1 MESTTTTT
9 TTTRTPR
16 TTDTPVKSRASHA
29 PGAETLPV
37 DVPASG
43 NGFVSYMK
51 SVIHLMRVRQWVK
64 NLFLFIPSFFAGHL
78 FKTEELLM
86 VGIGA
91 FAFSLVA
98 SGVYII
104 NDYRDR
110 FVDRLHPT
118 KKYRPL
124 ASGEI
129 GATTAWILI
138 VGLVISGLAIAAI
151 LEMTFFYILVTY
163 FALNLGYSFGLK
175 NIAIVDLFIVSLGFL
190 LRIYSGGVI
199 ADLPVTH
206 WLSIMILLLAL
217 FLIIARRRD
226 DILINAKNGCVIR
239 KSTQAYNLDFINS
252 CITLLSAVVIVAYIM
267 YTVSPEVTERFNSDY
282 LFVTTI
288 FVIAGVMRYLQ
299 IIFVEN
305 KSGSPTRIFV
315 KDKFILM
322 TIAGWILSF
331 YLIIYAL

>member
-1 MESTTTTT
+1 MDSTT
-9 TTTRTPR
+9 TTTRTRTPR
-16 TTDTPVKSRASHA
+16 PATTTPAAPRVQDESVETSRIAQSPFKA
-29 PGAETLPV
+29 V
-37 DVPASG
+37 
-43 NGFVSYMK
+43 VSYLR
-51 SVIHLMRVRQWVK
+51 SVIALIRVRQWVK

-78 FKTEELLM
+78 FKSEELLM

-98 SGVYII
+98 SGVYVI

-118 KKYRPL
+118 KKMRPI
-124 ASGEI
+124 ASGAI
-129 GATTAWILI
+129 GTTSAWVLI
-138 VGLVISGLAIAAI
+138 ALLVSGGLAIAAF
-151 LEMTFFYILVTY
+151 LDMAFFYVLLGY
-163 FALNLGYSFGLK
+163 FALNIGYSFGLK

-190 LRIYSGGVI
+190 LRVYSGGII
-199 ADLPVTH
+199 ADLPITH

-217 FLIIARRRD
+217 FLIIAKRRD

-239 KSTQAYNLDFINS
+239 KSTETYNLDFINS

-267 YTVSPEVTERFNSDY
+267 YTVSPEVTERFDSDY
-282 LFVTTI
+282 LFITTI

-315 KDKFILM
+315 KDKFILI

>member
-1 MESTTTTT
+1 MDSTTT
-9 TTTRTPR
+9 TTTRTGTSRSSTTTPAAPR
-16 TTDTPVKSRASHA
+16 IHDEIVEQSRIAQGPFDA
-29 PGAETLPV
+29 V
-37 DVPASG
+37 
-43 NGFVSYMK
+43 VSYMR
-51 SVIHLMRVRQWVK
+51 SVIALIRVRQWVK

-78 FKTEELLM
+78 FKSEELLM

-91 FAFSLVA
+91 LAFSLVA
-98 SGVYII
+98 SGVYVI

-118 KKYRPL
+118 KRLRPI
-124 ASGEI
+124 ASGAI
-129 GATTAWILI
+129 GTTSAWILI
-138 VGLVISGLAIAAI
+138 GILVSGGLAIAAS
-151 LEMTFFYILVTY
+151 LEMAFFYVLLAY
-163 FALNLGYSFGLK
+163 FALNIGYSFGLK
-175 NIAIVDLFIVSLGFL
+175 NIAIVDLFIVALGFL
-190 LRIYSGGVI
+190 LRVYSGGII
-199 ADLPVTH
+199 ADLPITH

-217 FLIIARRRD
+217 FLIIAKRRD
-226 DILINAKNGCVIR
+226 DILINAKNGWVIR
-239 KSTQAYNLDFINS
+239 KSTETYNLDFINS

-267 YTVSPEVTERFNSDY
+267 YTVSPEVTERFDSDY
-282 LFVTTI
+282 LFITTI

-315 KDKFILM
+315 KDKFILI

>member
-1 MESTTTTT
+1 MH
-9 TTTRTPR
+9 PR
-16 TTDTPVKSRASHA
+16 
-29 PGAETLPV
+29 
-37 DVPASG
+37 
-43 NGFVSYMK
+43 
-51 SVIHLMRVRQWVK
+51 
-64 NLFLFIPSFFAGHL
+64 
-78 FKTEELLM
+78 
-86 VGIGA
+86 
-91 FAFSLVA
+91 
-98 SGVYII
+98 
-104 NDYRDR
+104 
-110 FVDRLHPT
+110 
-118 KKYRPL
+118 KKLRPI

-129 GATTAWILI
+129 GTTSAWMLM
-138 VGLVISGLAIAAI
+138 VLLVSAGFIIAAS
-151 LEMTFFYILVTY
+151 LEMTFFYLLLTY
-163 FALNLGYSFGLK
+163 FVLNLGYSFGLK

-199 ADLPVTH
+199 ADLPITH

-217 FLIIARRRD
+217 FLIIAKRRD

-239 KSTQAYNLDFINS
+239 KSTQTYNLDFINS

-282 LFVTTI
+282 LFITTI

-305 KSGSPTRIFV
+305 RSGSPTRIFV
-315 KDKFILM
+315 KDKFILV

>member
-9 TTTRTPR
+9 GTSATGTHATRKRVTQ
-16 TTDTPVKSRASHA
+16 DTAWSPPEIVKGSASYIDA
-29 PGAETLPV
+29 
-37 DVPASG
+37 
-43 NGFVSYMK
+43 
-51 SVIHLMRVRQWVK
+51 VIRLIRVRQWVK

-78 FKTEELLM
+78 FKSEELIM

-91 FAFSLVA
+91 IAFSLVA
-98 SGVYII
+98 SGVYVI
-104 NDYRDR
+104 NDFRDR
-110 FVDRLHPT
+110 FVDRMHPT
-118 KKYRPL
+118 KKLRPI

-129 GATTAWILI
+129 GTATAW
-138 VGLVISGLAIAAI
+138 VLVVVLVASGMLIAAT
-151 LEMTFFYILVTY
+151 LETAFFYLLLSY
-163 FALNLGYSFGLK
+163 FALNIGYSFGLK

-199 ADLPVTH
+199 ADLPITH

-217 FLIIARRRD
+217 FLIIAKRRD

-267 YTVSPEVTERFNSDY
+267 YTVSTEVTERFNSDY
-282 LFVTTI
+282 LFITTI

-305 KSGSPTRIFV
+305 RSGSPTRIFV
-315 KDKFILM
+315 KDKFILA
-322 TIAGWILSF
+322 TIAGWIISF
-331 YLIIYAL
+331 YLIIYTL

>member
-9 TTTRTPR
+9 TTTTAKR
-16 TTDTPVKSRASHA
+16 TTDTTHPAHSDESQSASWTPKDTVK
-29 PGAETLPV
+29 
-37 DVPASG
+37 
-43 NGFVSYMK
+43 GFVSY
-51 SVIHLMRVRQWVK
+51 IGAIIRLIRVRQWVK

-78 FKTEELLM
+78 FKSEELIM

-98 SGVYII
+98 SGVYVI
-104 NDYRDR
+104 NDFRDR
-110 FVDRLHPT
+110 FVDRMHPT
-118 KKYRPL
+118 KKLRPI

-129 GATTAWILI
+129 GTSTAWVLI
-138 VGLVISGLAIAAI
+138 VVLVSAGFLIAAS
-151 LEMTFFYILVTY
+151 LDMTFLYLLLSY

-175 NIAIVDLFIVSLGFL
+175 NIPIVDLFIVSLGFL
-190 LRIYSGGVI
+190 LRIYSGGAI
-199 ADLPVTH
+199 ADLPITH

-217 FLIIARRRD
+217 FLIIAKRRD

-282 LFVTTI
+282 LFITTI

-305 KSGSPTRIFV
+305 RSGSPTRIFV
-315 KDKFILM
+315 KDKFILV

-331 YLIIYAL
+331 YLIIYTL

>member
-1 MESTTTTT
+1 MESTSTTTT
-9 TTTRTPR
+9 TTTRTTR
-16 TTDTPVKSRASHA
+16 NDNTPVTAAPSWALQDLVKSQI
-29 PGAETLPV
+29 
-37 DVPASG
+37 
-43 NGFVSYMK
+43 SYM
-51 SVIHLMRVRQWVK
+51 SAVIRLIRVRQWVK

-98 SGVYII
+98 SGVYVI

-118 KKYRPL
+118 KKLRPI

-129 GATTAWILI
+129 GTVSAWILI
-138 VGLVISGLAIAAI
+138 VLLITSGLFIAASFEI
-151 LEMTFFYILVTY
+151 KFFYILLAY
-163 FALNLGYSFGLK
+163 FGMNLGYSFGLK
-175 NIAIVDLFIVSLGFL
+175 NIPILDLFIVSLGFL
-190 LRIYSGGVI
+190 LRVYSGGVI
-199 ADLPVTH
+199 ADLPITH

-217 FLIIARRRD
+217 FLIIAKRRD
-226 DILINAKNGCVIR
+226 DLLINAKNGCVIR
-239 KSTQAYNLDFINS
+239 KSTQSYNLDFINS
-252 CITLLSAVVIVAYIM
+252 VITLLSAVVLVAYIM

-315 KDKFILM
+315 KDKFILL

>member
-1 MESTTTTT
+1 MESTTTTGRST
-9 TTTRTPR
+9 TQATNRESAVT
-16 TTDTPVKSRASHA
+16 AQWA
-29 PGAETLPV
+29 PADLLR
-37 DVPASG
+37 
-43 NGFVSYMK
+43 GFVSYTW
-51 SVIHLMRVRQWVK
+51 SVLRLIRVRQWVK

-78 FKTEELLM
+78 FRSEELIM

-91 FAFSLVA
+91 LAFSLVA
-98 SGVYII
+98 SAVYVI

-110 FVDRLHPT
+110 FVDQLHPT
-118 KKYRPL
+118 KKFRPI

-129 GATTAWILI
+129 GTATAWIVI
-138 VGLVISGLAIAAI
+138 VALVSTGLAIAAA
-151 LEMTFFYILVTY
+151 LNTAFLYLLFTY
-163 FALNLGYSFGLK
+163 FLLNLGYCFGLK

-190 LRIYSGGVI
+190 LRVYSGGVI
-199 ADLPVTH
+199 ADLPISH

-217 FLIIARRRD
+217 FLIIAKRRD
-226 DILINAKNGCVIR
+226 DILINAKNGYIIR

-267 YTVSPEVTERFNSDY
+267 YTVSPEVVLRFDSDY
-282 LFVTTI
+282 LFITAI

-305 KSGSPTRIFV
+305 RSGSPTRIFV
-315 KDKFILM
+315 KDKFILA
-322 TIAGWILSF
+322 TIAGWITSF

>member
-9 TTTRTPR
+9 TTAA
-16 TTDTPVKSRASHA
+16 TTATTTNTTHVPHELVTENTSPNAQDIVKGS
-29 PGAETLPV
+29 
-37 DVPASG
+37 
-43 NGFVSYMK
+43 VSYMGA
-51 SVIHLMRVRQWVK
+51 IIRLIRVRQWVK

-78 FKTEELLM
+78 FESEELLM

-98 SGVYII
+98 SGVYVI

-110 FVDRLHPT
+110 FVDRMHPT
-118 KKYRPL
+118 KKLRPI

-129 GATTAWILI
+129 GTATAWVLI
-138 VGLVISGLAIAAI
+138 VTLISAGLLIAAS
-151 LEMTFFYILVTY
+151 LEMVFFYLLLAYLV
-163 FALNLGYSFGLK
+163 LNLGYSFGLK
-175 NIAIVDLFIVSLGFL
+175 NIPIVDLFIVSLGFL

-199 ADLPVTH
+199 ADLPITH

-217 FLIIARRRD
+217 FLIIAKRRD
-226 DILINAKNGCVIR
+226 DILLNARNGHVIR

-282 LFVTTI
+282 LFITTI

-305 KSGSPTRIFV
+305 RSGSPTRIFV
-315 KDKFILM
+315 KDKFILA

-331 YLIIYAL
+331 YLIIYTL

>member
-1 MESTTTTT
+1 M
-9 TTTRTPR
+9 R
-16 TTDTPVKSRASHA
+16 
-29 PGAETLPV
+29 
-37 DVPASG
+37 
-43 NGFVSYMK
+43 
-51 SVIHLMRVRQWVK
+51 SVIQLIRVRHWVK

-78 FKTEELLM
+78 FKTEELFM

-98 SGVYII
+98 SGVYVI

-118 KKYRPL
+118 KKLRPI

-129 GATTAWILI
+129 GTVSAWILTGI
-138 VGLVISGLAIAAI
+138 LVGCGLVLAAA
-151 LEMTFFYILVTY
+151 LEMAFFYLLLSYLVM
-163 FALNLGYSFGLK
+163 NLGYSFGLK
-175 NIAIVDLFIVSLGFL
+175 NIPIVDLFIVSLGFL

-199 ADLPVTH
+199 ADLPITH

-217 FLIIARRRD
+217 FLIIAKRRD

-267 YTVSPEVTERFNSDY
+267 YTVSPEVTERFSSDY
-282 LFVTTI
+282 LFITTI

-305 KSGSPTRIFV
+305 KSGSPTRIFI
-315 KDKFILM
+315 KDKFILI

>member
-1 MESTTTTT
+1 M
-9 TTTRTPR
+9 R
-16 TTDTPVKSRASHA
+16 
-29 PGAETLPV
+29 
-37 DVPASG
+37 
-43 NGFVSYMK
+43 
-51 SVIHLMRVRQWVK
+51 SVIRLIRVRQWVK

-78 FKTEELLM
+78 FKTDELLM

-91 FAFSLVA
+91 LAFCLVA
-98 SGVYII
+98 SGVYVI
-104 NDYRDR
+104 NDYHDR
-110 FVDRLHPT
+110 FVDRMHPR
-118 KKYRPL
+118 KKFRPI
-124 ASGEI
+124 ASGQI
-129 GATTAWILI
+129 GTTTAWTLI
-138 VGLVISGLAIAAI
+138 VLLSSAGFAIAAS
-151 LEMTFFYILVTY
+151 LEMTFFYLLLTY
-163 FALNLGYSFGLK
+163 FVLNLGYSFGLK
-175 NIAIVDLFIVSLGFL
+175 NIAIVDLFIVALGFL

-199 ADLPVTH
+199 ADLPITH

-217 FLIIARRRD
+217 FLIIAKRRD
-226 DILINAKNGCVIR
+226 DILINAKNGWVIR
-239 KSTQAYNLDFINS
+239 KSTQTYNLDFINS

-282 LFVTTI
+282 LFITTI

-315 KDKFILM
+315 KDKFILA

>member
-1 MESTTTTT
+1 MRSQ
-9 TTTRTPR
+9 
-16 TTDTPVKSRASHA
+16 ASY
-29 PGAETLPV
+29 GR
-37 DVPASG
+37 
-43 NGFVSYMK
+43 
-51 SVIHLMRVRQWVK
+51 SVIRLIRVRQWVK

-91 FAFSLVA
+91 LAFSLVA
-98 SGVYII
+98 SGVYVI

-118 KKYRPL
+118 KKLRPI

-129 GATTAWILI
+129 GTISAWMMIVVLI
-138 VGLVISGLAIAAI
+138 SSGLSIAAT
-151 LEMTFFYILVTY
+151 LNMAFFYILLTY
-163 FALNLGYSFGLK
+163 FVMNLAYSFGLK
-175 NIAIVDLFIVSLGFL
+175 NIPIVDLFIVSLGFL
-190 LRIYSGGVI
+190 LRVYSGGVI
-199 ADLPVTH
+199 ADLPITH

-217 FLIIARRRD
+217 FLIIAKRRD

-239 KSTQAYNLDFINS
+239 KSTQSYNLDFINS
-252 CITLLSAVVIVAYIM
+252 CITLLSAVVLVAYIM
-267 YTVSPEVTERFNSDY
+267 YTVSPEVTERFDSDY

-305 KSGSPTRIFV
+305 KSGSPSRIFV
-315 KDKFILM
+315 KDKFILI

>member
-1 MESTTTTT
+1 MESSSTTT
-9 TTTRTPR
+9 TTTRTSPNAENR
-16 TTDTPVKSRASHA
+16 TNTATSWTPQEIMKSQ
-29 PGAETLPV
+29 
-37 DVPASG
+37 
-43 NGFVSYMK
+43 VSYIR
-51 SVIHLMRVRQWVK
+51 SVIQLIRVRHWVK

-91 FAFSLVA
+91 LAFSLVA
-98 SGVYII
+98 SGVYVI

-110 FVDRLHPT
+110 FVDRQHPT
-118 KKYRPL
+118 KKFRPI

-129 GATTAWILI
+129 GTASAWVLI
-138 VGLVISGLAIAAI
+138 VLLVATGLFIAAS
-151 LEMTFFYILVTY
+151 LEMAFFYILLSY
-163 FALNLGYSFGLK
+163 FIMNIGYSFGLK
-175 NIAIVDLFIVSLGFL
+175 NIPILDLFIVSLGFL

-217 FLIIARRRD
+217 FLIIAKRRD

-239 KSTQAYNLDFINS
+239 KSTQTYNLDFINS

-267 YTVSPEVTERFNSDY
+267 YTVSPEVTERFSSDY

-288 FVIAGVMRYLQ
+288 FVIAGIMRYLQ

-305 KSGSPTRIFV
+305 KSGSPTRIFI
-315 KDKFILM
+315 KDKFILI

>member
-1 MESTTTTT
+1 MESTSTTTTT
-9 TTTRTPR
+9 AAQTRRIENTTSPGSPVTFQ
-16 TTDTPVKSRASHA
+16 DTMKSQ
-29 PGAETLPV
+29 
-37 DVPASG
+37 
-43 NGFVSYMK
+43 VSYLR
-51 SVIHLMRVRQWVK
+51 SIIQLIRVRHWVK

-91 FAFSLVA
+91 LAFSLVA
-98 SGVYII
+98 SGVYVI

-118 KKYRPL
+118 KKLRPI
-124 ASGEI
+124 ASGEV
-129 GATTAWILI
+129 GTVSAWVLI
-138 VGLVISGLAIAAI
+138 VLLVSAGLLIAAS
-151 LEMTFFYILVTY
+151 LEMTFFYILMSY
-163 FALNLGYSFGLK
+163 FVMNLGYSFGLK
-175 NIAIVDLFIVSLGFL
+175 NIPIVDLFIVSLGFL

-199 ADLPVTH
+199 ADLPISH

-217 FLIIARRRD
+217 FLIIAKRRD

-239 KSTQAYNLDFINS
+239 KSTQTYNLDFINS

-267 YTVSPEVTERFNSDY
+267 YTVSPEVTERFSSDY
-282 LFVTTI
+282 LFITTI
-288 FVIAGVMRYLQ
+288 FVIAGIMRYLQ

-305 KSGSPTRIFV
+305 RSGSPTRIFV
-315 KDKFILM
+315 KDKFILV

>member
-9 TTTRTPR
+9 STRATSATRRETTHTRSTE
-16 TTDTPVKSRASHA
+16 TASRATGSIRDLMKD
-29 PGAETLPV
+29 T
-37 DVPASG
+37 
-43 NGFVSYMK
+43 VSYIR
-51 SVIHLMRVRQWVK
+51 SVIRLIRVRQWVK

-91 FAFSLVA
+91 LAFSLVA
-98 SGVYII
+98 SGVYVI

-110 FVDRLHPT
+110 FIDRMHPT
-118 KKYRPL
+118 KKLRPI

-129 GATTAWILI
+129 GTASAWILI
-138 VGLVISGLAIAAI
+138 VVLVSTGLVIAAT
-151 LEMTFFYILVTY
+151 LEMVFFYILLSYLV
-163 FALNLGYSFGLK
+163 LNLGYSFGLK

-199 ADLPVTH
+199 ADLPITH

-217 FLIIARRRD
+217 FLIIAKRRD

-239 KSTQAYNLDFINS
+239 KSTQSYNLDFINS

-267 YTVSPEVTERFNSDY
+267 YTVSPEVTERFDSDY
-282 LFVTTI
+282 LFITTI

-305 KSGSPTRIFV
+305 RSGSPTRIFV
-315 KDKFILM
+315 KDKFILG
-322 TIAGWILSF
+322 TIVGWIVSF
-331 YLIIYAL
+331 YLIIYTF